1 MNKRFK
7 LTVLVLVIVL
17 LISSMSVLLT
27 SCNEGEQEPKCYYL
41 SEAYEL
47 GLISYD
53 ELKSILYHYGARD
66 NDFGEG
72 FEPIPLNPSELSEEL
87 EEQIIKDYEAFI
99 ARPQDQEKME
109 GWILKYLGT
118 YKNGIVL
125 LMNDSRGAVDMK
137 ITGQIAD
144 LSYVIWGGR
153 NMVFWIS

>member
-7 LTVLVLVIVL
+7 LTVWVLVIVL

-27 SCNEGEQEPKCYYL
+27 SCNESEQEPKCYYL

-87 EEQIIKDYEAFI
+87 EEQIVKDYEAFI
-99 ARPQDQEKME
+99 ARPQDQRKME
-109 GWILKYLGT
+109 GWILQYLGT

-125 LMNDSRGAVDMK
+125 LMGDSRTTID
-137 ITGQIAD
+137 IDYQRQIAD
-144 LSYVIWGGR
+144 FSYEKRGSRHIVIW
-153 NMVFWIS
+153 IS